1 MIKIYHNNVCS
12 KSRAA
17 LDLLKAYTTEL
28 EVQEYITDTPNKEE
42 LTLLLNMLQLKPI
55 ELIRRNEAVFEE
67 KFKDALYTDEEWID
81 IMLQYPVLIERP
93 IVVRNGKAVIGR
105 PTERIIDLL
114 TDGGER
120 DLT

>member
-1 MIKIYHNNVCS
+1 MCS

-17 LDLLKAYTTEL
+17 LELLKEYTP
-28 EVQEYITDTPNKEE
+28 EVEIKEYIKDVPGKEE
-42 LTLLLNMLQLKPI
+42 LIGLLDMLQLKPL
-55 ELIRRNEAVFEE
+55 ELIRRNEAVFED
-67 KFKDALYTDEEWID
+67 KFKDALHSDEEWID
-81 IMLQYPVLIERP
+81 IILQYPVLIERP

-114 TDGGER
+114 TDGRER

>member
-12 KSRAA
+12 KSRAV

-42 LTLLLNMLQLKPI
+42 LTLLLNMLQLKPV

-67 KFKDALYTDEEWID
+67 KFKDVLYTDEEWID

-93 IVVRNGKAVIGR
+93 IVVKDGKAVIGR
-105 PTERIIDLL
+105 PIERVIDLL
-114 TDGGER
+114 REEADPG
-120 DLT
+120 

>member
-28 EVQEYITDTPNKEE
+28 DVQEYITDTPDKEE
-42 LTLLLNMLQLKPI
+42 LTLLLDMLQLKPI
-55 ELIRRNEAVFEE
+55 ELIRRNETVFEE
-67 KFKDALYTDEEWID
+67 KFKDVLYTDDEWID

-105 PTERIIDLL
+105 PIERVIDLL
-114 TDGGER
+114 RDGGER

>member
-28 EVQEYITDTPNKEE
+28 DVQEYITDTPDKEE
-42 LTLLLNMLQLKPI
+42 LTLLLDMLQLKPI
-55 ELIRRNEAVFEE
+55 ELIRRKEAIFEE
-67 KFKDALYTDEEWID
+67 KFKDILYTDQEWID

-105 PTERIIDLL
+105 PIERVIDLL
-114 TDGGER
+114 RDGGER

>member
-1 MIKIYHNNVCS
+1 MIKIYHNNMCS

-17 LDLLKAYTTEL
+17 LELLKEYTP
-28 EVQEYITDTPNKEE
+28 EVEIQEYIKDVPDKEE
-42 LTLLLNMLQLKPI
+42 LIRLLDMLQLKPL
-55 ELIRRNEAVFEE
+55 ELIRHNEAVFEE
-67 KFKDALYTDEEWID
+67 KFKDALHTDEEWID